1 MPYINIK
8 ITREGVTAEQKAE
21 LIKGATELLAR
32 VLNKNPKTTI
42 VTIEEVDMDSWGIGG
57 DPVEIAREK
66 GEAQDAKI
74 ARLEADKEEQE
85 KELENLKKLL
95 LQDGKKEDIPPL
107 PEEETTEE
115 TPVFTLNNN
124 ALKLKKEKKTKPLT
138 YQKNAQKAQLL
149 TLESQKETF
158 FKQLNAL
165 TQKETD
171 KNKAVS
177 DATNKLTNAKA
188 TLSEKENALAS
199 VQANLANYAIN
210 SVDTSFLSE
219 EDQALFNKVKDNN
232 DEGTTHMPTHARQV
246 RNFLKAKFNIAEVGG
261 YRAGDDDGTGHGH
274 GSGLSADFMV
284 DKATGDKLS
293 AYVAKN
299 MKALGV
305 YYQIWE
311 QRYYMAQNNIYGP
324 ANTWNLMPDRGG
336 ATANHYDH
344 VHISFNN

>member
-115 TPVFTLNNN
+115 IPVFMLNNN
-124 ALKLKKEKKTKPLT
+124 GFQIKLYPETVFALKFIFHYTLSKRSQKTSAYRHQYPLT
-138 YQKNAQKAQLL
+138 SGICLL
-149 TLESQKETF
+149 
-158 FKQLNAL
+158 
-165 TQKETD
+165 
-171 KNKAVS
+171 
-177 DATNKLTNAKA
+177 
-188 TLSEKENALAS
+188 S
-199 VQANLANYAIN
+199 V
-210 SVDTSFLSE
+210 
-219 EDQALFNKVKDNN
+219 LF
-232 DEGTTHMPTHARQV
+232 
-246 RNFLKAKFNIAEVGG
+246 
-261 YRAGDDDGTGHGH
+261 
-274 GSGLSADFMV
+274 
-284 DKATGDKLS
+284 
-293 AYVAKN
+293 
-299 MKALGV
+299 
-305 YYQIWE
+305 
-311 QRYYMAQNNIYGP
+311 
-324 ANTWNLMPDRGG
+324 
-336 ATANHYDH
+336 
-344 VHISFNN
+344 